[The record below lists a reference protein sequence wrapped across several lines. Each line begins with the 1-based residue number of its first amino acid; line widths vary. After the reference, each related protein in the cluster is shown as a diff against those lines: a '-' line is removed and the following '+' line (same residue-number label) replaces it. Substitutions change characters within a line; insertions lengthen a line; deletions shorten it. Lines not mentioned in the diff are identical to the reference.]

1 MRARLAWLL
10 GIVAAVAVALRAL
23 GRRRSPDAAPSEAA
37 LDPRAEDLRRRLAES
52 RQLVDERESFEERE
66 LPVDEADLDPDPD
79 ARRRRVHDEG
89 RAAVDEMRGAPG
101 SE

>member
-1 MRARLAWLL
+1 VRARLAWLL
-10 GIVAAVAVALRAL
+10 GIAAAVAVALRAL
-23 GRRRSPDAAPSEAA
+23 GRRRRSPDVAPTEAA
-37 LDPRAEDLRRRLAES
+37 VDPRAEDLRQRLAES

-66 LPVDEADLDPDPD
+66 LPVDEADPDPD

-101 SE
+101 RE